1 MQSTAFPRPKKR
13 KVLKVDT
20 PEWEDAVYV
29 AKLAGDQME
38 RVMDLVKAHDKTG
51 DPSTNGRISD
61 VRLVVELAVVFMCDH
76 RGASVLDADAV
87 PRLLGEDFSV
97 VSRVVDA
104 GFEFNNMTDAAMERV
119 AKNSPA
125 TPGGKHG

>member
-20 PEWEDAVYV
+20 PEWEDSAYV
-29 AKLAGDQME
+29 AKLNGDQMQ
-38 RVMDLVKAHDKTG
+38 RVQDLLALHAKAG
-51 DPSTNGRISD
+51 DPNTNGHMGD
-61 VRLVVELAVVFMCDH
+61 VRIVIELAVVLICDKT
-76 RGASVLDADAV
+76 GAAVLTADDV
-87 PRLLGEDFSV
+87 PRLLTEDFTPFQ
-97 VSRVVDA
+97 RIVDE
-104 GFEFNNMTDAAMERV
+104 GFTFNSMTDQSMERV